1 MKKILFLISSIVLFT
16 SCSKEDIPEPIVIK
30 KDSAIVVP
38 PAASPSFQSKTIG
51 DTTYI
56 LKIIPTKYIL
66 YKESVKNQRSGIFFQ
81 WQENYGVNQQYLPQ
95 TDEMPKAWFGGGQNY
110 GDVNNDG
117 FIDFV
122 VAVHTSATDVELKWF
137 INDGDNYHFKKNT
150 SMFNQSTKGLN
161 AHKIVKTD
169 VNNDAIADYIT
180 FGVDERIPGD
190 YNGNFSV
197 LIGKSNGTF
206 DVNTIPNPT
215 KYWFHNGAVGDLNK
229 DGFVDVISAT
239 FIWLGDGNGNFT
251 KVSNLNDYCQ
261 SILVYEILDMNGDG
275 LNDIILSGPNDVTT
289 IVYNNNGIFNNSNRV
304 LKLEKVQ
311 YKIIQDIELYDIDSD
326 GDYDIIENRQMETEP
341 NSKLFV
347 HLNNGNAF
355 NYVSDYI
362 QNSNDGAW
370 LNGDKNAGPGYQDK
384 FGWDTFKFDDIDGD
398 GIDDIIPENYHD
410 GKFNGLKKINGV
422 WKPHIFSFQK
432 CKK

>member
-16 SCSKEDIPEPIVIK
+16 ACSKEDIPEPIVIK
-30 KDSAIVVP
+30 KDSAIVIP
-38 PAASPSFQSKTIG
+38 PVSPSFQSKTIG

-56 LKIIPTKYIL
+56 LKIIPTKYNL

-81 WQENYGVNQQYLPQ
+81 WQQNYGVNPLYLPQ
-95 TDEMPKAWFGGGQNY
+95 TDEMSKAWFGGGQNY
-110 GDVNNDG
+110 GDINNDG
-117 FIDFV
+117 FVDFI
-122 VAVHTSATDVELKWF
+122 VAVHTPDVGVELKWF
-137 INDGDNYHFKKNT
+137 INEGDNYHFKKNT

-169 VNNDAIADYIT
+169 VNNDAIADYIA
-180 FGVDERIPGD
+180 FGVDERVKGD

-215 KYWFHNGAVGDLNK
+215 KYWFHNGAAGDLNK

-239 FIWLGDGNGNFT
+239 FIWFGDGNGNFT
-251 KVSNLNDYCQ
+251 KVSSLNDYCQ
-261 SILVYEILDMNGDG
+261 SILVYEILDMNADG
-275 LNDIILSGPNDVTT
+275 LNDIILSGPHDLTT
-289 IVYNNNGIFNNSNRV
+289 IVYNNNGVFNNSNRV
-304 LKLEKVQ
+304 VKLEKVD
-311 YKIIQDIELYDIDSD
+311 YDVINDVELYDIDSD
-326 GDYDIIENRQMETEP
+326 GDFDIIENRQMEAESK
-341 NSKLFV
+341 SKLFV
-347 HLNNGNAF
+347 HLNNGSSF
-355 NYVSDYI
+355 KYVSNYI

-370 LNGDKNAGPGYQDK
+370 LNGNQNVGVGYQDK
-384 FGWDTFKFDDIDGD
+384 YGWDTFKFDDIDGD

-422 WKPHIFSFQK
+422 WTPHIFSFQK

>member
-197 LIGKSNGTF
+197 LIGKPNGTF

-239 FIWLGDGNGNFT
+239 FIWFGDGNGNFT

-347 HLNNGNAF
+347 HLNNGNTF

>member
-1 MKKILFLISSIVLFT
+1 MKKILFLISSVVLFT
-16 SCSKEDIPEPIVIK
+16 ACSKEDIPEPIVIK
-30 KDSAIVVP
+30 KDSVIVVP
-38 PAASPSFQSKTIG
+38 PSPSFQSKTIG

-56 LKIIPTKYIL
+56 LKIIPTKYNL

-95 TDEMPKAWFGGGQNY
+95 TDEMPKAWVGGGQNY

-239 FIWLGDGNGNFT
+239 FIWFGDGNGNFT

-347 HLNNGNAF
+347 HLNNGNTF